1 MGGAEIYPSR
11 SHYDIDDDVG
21 RVEQNEEVNSSRDY
35 DQLMKQ
41 DRIRRA
47 LSTAEQ
53 GRERP
58 SRVWTRPS
66 RFLKGTDLCSFA
78 IVALED
84 AAEFALATNDAF
96 GCRNEGMI
104 KDSVVPTDPT
114 MRSLLMIM
122 FEPHA
127 NDVVE
132 LSSTEANEVVQH
144 LAFGGAYKAL
154 HEGVCLRCSGRDTN
168 ASDLWFPELIEF
180 VWILPVTIS
189 NY

>member
-1 MGGAEIYPSR
+1 MAESRMGSAF
-11 SHYDIDDDVG
+11 
-21 RVEQNEEVNSSRDY
+21 
-35 DQLMKQ
+35 
-41 DRIRRA
+41 A
-47 LSTAEQ
+47 LC
-53 GRERP
+53 G
-58 SRVWTRPS
+58 
-66 RFLKGTDLCSFA
+66 FA
-78 IVALED
+78 VVTLQD

-96 GCRNEGMI
+96 GCRNEGII

-144 LAFGGAYKAL
+144 LAFGGAYKAP
-154 HEGVCLRCSGRDTN
+154 HEGVCLRRSRRDTN
-168 ASDLWFPELIEF
+168 ASDLRFPELIEF

-189 NY
+189 NDKSRTDSLFIHPHRGVTILLYHPLAIG